1 MAEDVKNRIHDEP
14 GPGKTFM
21 SSFVSEKPHNLFFSN
36 TEYLNAWRKAGKRQ
50 RPHLPG
56 HNYFSLVDEI
66 RQTHLEVGELYMEFS
81 TCDSLDCP
89 NNCVE
94 NPYPKIDPVP
104 RPLPDSSTDHYKT
117 YENTPSLGA
126 DGKPRPI
133 DDYQPRKQCT
143 IQYEKGLIAIDKP
156 TKIDSFCSKYL
167 VKKNNVLE
175 HLNHKAYLNLKKTN
189 RKKARESVNQ
199 VNSEDD
205 LSGDTNED
213 NDTVFAEKD
222 DVILNEV
229 GESEDEDESDDQD
242 DENNLTF
249 VPQMT
254 TVTRHGRSAG
264 AWNSFLNRA

>member
-1 MAEDVKNRIHDEP
+1 M
-14 GPGKTFM
+14 
-21 SSFVSEKPHNLFFSN
+21 
-36 TEYLNAWRKAGKRQ
+36 
-50 RPHLPG
+50 
-56 HNYFSLVDEI
+56 
-66 RQTHLEVGELYMEFS
+66 
-81 TCDSLDCP
+81 
-89 NNCVE
+89 
-94 NPYPKIDPVP
+94 
-104 RPLPDSSTDHYKT
+104 
-117 YENTPSLGA
+117 GA

-156 TKIDSFCSKYL
+156 TEIDSFCSKYL

-189 RKKARESVNQ
+189 RKKARGNVNQ

-213 NDTVFAEKD
+213 NDTVFDENAEKD
-222 DVILNEV
+222 DVILNEA

-249 VPQMT
+249 VLQMT
-254 TVTRHGRSAG
+254 TVTRHGRRAG
-264 AWNSFLNRA
+264 TWNSFLNRA

>member
-1 MAEDVKNRIHDEP
+1 M
-14 GPGKTFM
+14 
-21 SSFVSEKPHNLFFSN
+21 
-36 TEYLNAWRKAGKRQ
+36 
-50 RPHLPG
+50 
-56 HNYFSLVDEI
+56 
-66 RQTHLEVGELYMEFS
+66 
-81 TCDSLDCP
+81 
-89 NNCVE
+89 
-94 NPYPKIDPVP
+94 
-104 RPLPDSSTDHYKT
+104 
-117 YENTPSLGA
+117 GA

-156 TKIDSFCSKYL
+156 TEIDSFCSKYL

-205 LSGDTNED
+205 LSGDINED
-213 NDTVFAEKD
+213 NDENAEED

-254 TVTRHGRSAG
+254 TVTRHGRRAG